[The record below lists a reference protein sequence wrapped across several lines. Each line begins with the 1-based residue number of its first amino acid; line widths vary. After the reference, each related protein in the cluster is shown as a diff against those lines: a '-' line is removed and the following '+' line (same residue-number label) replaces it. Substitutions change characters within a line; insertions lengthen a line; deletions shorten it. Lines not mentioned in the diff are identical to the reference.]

1 MEYNV
6 GVRGSGRWGFRDFGV
21 VRVFREFRGLGFRG
35 AESLK
40 RPGLGSNTSKPQS
53 LLKTHPDISYTAL
66 ATLNK
71 LKKKLM
77 ESKIIEKRWSYALTP
92 SLNQTDRERKREIN
106 PTPKSPNEELNMMK
120 NQKIRKVRKYEQICT
135 HTHTCIYIYICS
147 PPPPPHDRPMW
158 GRGRV
163 MSVSA

>member
-106 PTPKSPNEELNMMK
+106 PTPKSPKRRAKYDEKSENTK
-120 NQKIRKVRKYEQICT
+120 SQKIRTNMYT
-135 HTHTCIYIYICS
+135 HTYMYIYIYMLT
-147 PPPPPHDRPMW
+147 PPPPRMTDQC
-158 GRGRV
+158 GEGEG
-163 MSVSA
+163 